1 MQGYLRDLET
11 AVWAKYNY
19 GNIVASPN
27 TIRAAF
33 ELAYMGYGYNLD
45 ILENLGYEDIH
56 YFVNGE
62 EKPSRDKNSYVSQL
76 IRYAKDGSS
85 LNMLVCVKKQS
96 KYVVCI
102 SIAGSGA
109 DINDWKDN
117 FHFEQEDGMHEGFYK
132 NASELLEIIRN
143 IKLDS
148 LAKEFGVKSFGI
160 SDILDE
166 CAMPRSRFKFFITG
180 HSKGAGIAQLLNHIL
195 IDNLYISRE
204 NILSVLF
211 ASPSVVSGKYL
222 QTPFKYPIIN
232 IQNADDLVTK
242 FGSIAQLGVCM
253 EFRLPDKHY
262 GFETT
267 AHKLLL
273 NTIRTI
279 RSGYNWPI
287 IMYALFNHL
296 IELDD
301 DAPTDP
307 SMIKYF
313 IPKRLLKNYVSLI
326 PKYFESMAGTTFD
339 MEASL
344 NIQKKIAEVCHEY
357 KLTELLKLIIA
368 FVNKTHKLYEPDSPY
383 RHFAENPT
391 GYKLYIYDRELKKR
405 NAGRVVRLVD
415 RPNSPLRT
423 DKNKTRRIIQRKL

>member
-27 TIRAAF
+27 IIRAAF

-132 NASELLEIIRN
+132 NASELLEIIRD

-160 SDILDE
+160 SDVLNE
-166 CAMPRSRFKFFITG
+166 CSMPRSRFKFFITG

-279 RSGYNWPI
+279 RLEYNWPI

-326 PKYFESMAGTTFD
+326 PKYFESMAGMTFD

-357 KLTELLKLIIA
+357 KLTELLKLIIS
-368 FVNKTHKLYEPDSPY
+368 FVNKTHKLYEADSPY

-415 RPNSPLRT
+415 RLNSPLRT
-423 DKNKTRRIIQRKL
+423 EKNKTRRIIQRKL

>member
-1 MQGYLRDLET
+1 M
-11 AVWAKYNY
+11 
-19 GNIVASPN
+19 
-27 TIRAAF
+27 
-33 ELAYMGYGYNLD
+33 
-45 ILENLGYEDIH
+45 
-56 YFVNGE
+56 
-62 EKPSRDKNSYVSQL
+62 
-76 IRYAKDGSS
+76 
-85 LNMLVCVKKQS
+85 
-96 KYVVCI
+96 
-102 SIAGSGA
+102 
-109 DINDWKDN
+109 
-117 FHFEQEDGMHEGFYK
+117 
-132 NASELLEIIRN
+132 
-143 IKLDS
+143 
-148 LAKEFGVKSFGI
+148 
-160 SDILDE
+160 
-166 CAMPRSRFKFFITG
+166 
-180 HSKGAGIAQLLNHIL
+180 
-195 IDNLYISRE
+195 
-204 NILSVLF
+204 
-211 ASPSVVSGKYL
+211 
-222 QTPFKYPIIN
+222 
-232 IQNADDLVTK
+232 TK
-242 FGSIAQLGVCM
+242 FGSIAQLGICM

-279 RSGYNWPI
+279 RLEYNWPI

-357 KLTELLKLIIA
+357 KLTELLKLIIS
-368 FVNKTHKLYEPDSPY
+368 FVNKTHKLYEADSPY

>member
-423 DKNKTRRIIQRKL
+423 EKNKTRKIIQRKL

>member
-357 KLTELLKLIIA
+357 KLTELLKLIIS

-423 DKNKTRRIIQRKL
+423 EKNKTRKIIQRKL

>member
-1 MQGYLRDLET
+1 
-11 AVWAKYNY
+11 
-19 GNIVASPN
+19 
-27 TIRAAF
+27 
-33 ELAYMGYGYNLD
+33 MGYGYNLD

-423 DKNKTRRIIQRKL
+423 EKNKTRKIIQRKL

>member
-1 MQGYLRDLET
+1 MQGYLKDLEPV
-11 AVWAKYNY
+11 VWAKNNS
-19 GNIVASPN
+19 GKIVVSPN
-27 TIRAAF
+27 IIRAGF

-45 ILENLGYEDIH
+45 ILENLGYKEIH

-85 LNMLVCVKKQS
+85 LNMLVCIKKQS

-117 FHFEQEDGMHEGFYK
+117 FRFEQEDGMHEGFYK

-143 IKLDS
+143 IKFDS
-148 LAKEFGVKSFGI
+148 LAKEFGVKSFGM

-204 NILSVLF
+204 NILSILF

-222 QTPFKYPIIN
+222 QTPFKYPILN
-232 IQNADDLVTK
+232 IQNADDPVTK
-242 FGSIAQLGVCM
+242 SGSIAQLGVCM
-253 EFRLPDKHY
+253 EFRLPDRYY
-262 GFETT
+262 GFELSV
-267 AHKLLL
+267 HKFFL
-273 NTIRTI
+273 NIIRTMH
-279 RSGYNWPI
+279 SEYDWSI
-287 IMYALFNHL
+287 IMHALFNHL

-301 DAPTDP
+301 VAPNDP
-307 SMIKYF
+307 RMIKYYL
-313 IPKRLLKNYVSLI
+313 PKRLLKNYVSLI
-326 PKYFESMAGTTFD
+326 PKYFEGMTGMKFD

-344 NIQKKIAEVCHEY
+344 KIQKNIADACQEY
-357 KLTELLKLIIA
+357 KLTELLKLIFT
-368 FVNKTHKLYEPDSPY
+368 FVNNIHKLYEPDSPY

-405 NAGRVVRLVD
+405 NADRGLRLAD

-423 DKNKTRRIIQRKL
+423 EKRKTRKIIQRKL